1 MKSLS
6 YDITFAARKKEDFEL
21 WISALEKLQM
31 ETEKNKAIMLKYQN
45 VESEKKQEDEAR
57 QNVKMS

>member
-1 MKSLS
+1 
-6 YDITFAARKKEDFEL
+6 
-21 WISALEKLQM
+21 M